1 MILCS
6 ALHCNQNPYHT
17 ASLYAHYSEAMTNF
31 TILSWVGEGGSGTV
45 GSRSPRCFF
54 WVLPKRSIPK
64 PDIHGKDIMQLESLG
79 TDMLWELMHS
89 NNTRYHIELI
99 NRSCGGWLVST
110 LL

>member
-45 GSRSPRCFF
+45 GSTFPP
-54 WVLPKRSIPK
+54 VL
-64 PDIHGKDIMQLESLG
+64 LLG
-79 TDMLWELMHS
+79 FT
-89 NNTRYHIELI
+89 
-99 NRSCGGWLVST
+99 
-110 LL
+110 